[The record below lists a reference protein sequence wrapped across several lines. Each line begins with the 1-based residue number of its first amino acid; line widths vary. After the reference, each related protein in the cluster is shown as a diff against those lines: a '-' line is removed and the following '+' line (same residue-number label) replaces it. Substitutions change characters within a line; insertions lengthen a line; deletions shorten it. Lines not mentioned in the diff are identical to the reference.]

1 MLSWQ
6 NNVYF
11 AYFNCIN
18 CHCAALEPLW
28 RELVVRLSHKCHFG
42 LGLCCIF
49 ILILKNII
57 QDSVFPMLNWICCFI
72 SLPPPHTP
80 YCRRRIELEDMAK
93 VVASDWGTESLP
105 RYIADLPRSFWIK
118 LSYPLPPTPYPLPP
132 PTTPYPCP
140 VPPTPYPRTPY
151 PLPRTP

>member
-1 MLSWQ
+1 MYIFFSFYSSLRSSQYFVSLFTFNIYLKVCWQ
-6 NNVYF
+6 YNVYF

-93 VVASDWGTESLP
+93 VVASDC
-105 RYIADLPRSFWIK
+105 RAI
-118 LSYPLPPTPYPLPP
+118 
-132 PTTPYPCP
+132 
-140 VPPTPYPRTPY
+140 
-151 PLPRTP
+151 